1 MLENVNKLGCK
12 ISMHKKM
19 GCGLYEELL
28 ELLVKVQG
36 CGMQEPMGS
45 WLWITCRIV
54 GTLYM

>member
-12 ISMHKKM
+12 INMHKM

-36 CGMQEPMGS
+36 CGRGPWAPG
-45 WLWITCRIV
+45 C
-54 GTLYM
+54 G

>member
-1 MLENVNKLGCK
+1 
-12 ISMHKKM
+12 MHKKM

-36 CGMQEPMGS
+36 CGMQGPMGS

>member
-36 CGMQEPMGS
+36 CAGAHELLVVDNFLYS
-45 WLWITCRIV
+45 WY
-54 GTLYM
+54 TL